1 MCFVMK
7 LYGVLSSWEAEME
20 KLDHVCSQKGE
31 YVLLPH
37 EYFYEILFI
46 GCSKF
51 RVEIRSVA
59 GRNKMAFTCSVS
71 ASMCLA
77 VGQSVLLYQ
86 RKIVSLVI

>member
-1 MCFVMK
+1 
-7 LYGVLSSWEAEME
+7 ME